1 MNEEDKLA
9 WIDEE
14 NKFHAAEESIKQTHT
29 YAKYNYAQS
38 KHSCRI

>member
-14 NKFHAAEESIKQTHT
+14 NKFHAALLQGALGSNSLTT
-29 YAKYNYAQS
+29 L
-38 KHSCRI
+38 

>member
-29 YAKYNYAQS
+29 YL
-38 KHSCRI
+38 